1 MQGRRANPVIAMC
14 GIIGVMDRNR
24 GTIGGSGIRQALSMM
39 NERGSGEGAG
49 YAAYGIYPEYRDCY
63 ALHVFF
69 NDIQEDKLPFD
80 AVLEQW
86 GTVEHDEA
94 IPTYDQPNLR
104 AVHTPWR
111 YFFRPDPSLAP
122 GGAPQDDIV
131 STLVM
136 RVNAARRGA
145 LIVSSGKNL
154 GVFKA
159 AGWPEDVANF
169 YRIEDYEG
177 YTWLAHNR
185 YPTNTPG
192 WWGGAHPFNLLDW
205 SVVHNGEI
213 TSYGT
218 NRRYIESFGYTCSMF
233 TDTEVV
239 AYLIDLLVRRH
250 GLDIDIAVRALA
262 PPFWEDIDR
271 MPGAEQEWNTALRL
285 AYAQAMMNG
294 PFAIVAAD
302 AGTMVGFTDRSKLR
316 PMVVGE
322 CGDRLYISSEEAAI
336 RAMEPNVESIMMPAA
351 GEPVIGR
358 VAR

>member
-1 MQGRRANPVIAMC
+1 MAMC
-14 GIIGVMDRNR
+14 GIIGVMDRKR
-24 GTIGGSGIRQALSMM
+24 RTMDGSDIRQALSMM

-49 YAAYGIYPEYRDCY
+49 YVAYGAYPDYPDCY

-69 NDIQEDKLPFD
+69 DNIRENKIIVD
-80 AVLEQW
+80 AALEQW
-86 GTVEHDEA
+86 GTIEHDEA

-104 AVHTPWR
+104 SVHTPWR
-111 YFFRPDPSLAP
+111 YFFKPDPSLAP
-122 GGAPQDDIV
+122 ASTSPQDDIV
-131 STLVM
+131 SALVM
-136 RVNAARRGA
+136 RVNTARRGA
-145 LIVSSGKNL
+145 LIFSSGKNV

-159 AGWPEDVANF
+159 GGWPEDVADF

-192 WWGGAHPFNLLDW
+192 WWGGAHPFNLLGW

-218 NRRYIESFGYTCSMF
+218 NRRYIESFGYTCTMY

-250 GLDIDIAVRALA
+250 GLDLDLAVRALA
-262 PPFWEDIDR
+262 PPFWEEIDR
-271 MPGAEQEWNTALRL
+271 MPEAKQEWNRALRL
-285 AYAQAMMNG
+285 TYAPAMMNG

-302 AGTMVGFTDRSKLR
+302 ADTMVGFTDRSKLR

-322 CGDRLYISSEEAAI
+322 CADRLYISSEEAAI
-336 RAMEPNVESIMMPAA
+336 RAMEPKVESITMPAA

-358 VAR
+358 VAP

>member
-1 MQGRRANPVIAMC
+1 MEMC
-14 GIIGVMDRNR
+14 GIIGVMDRTR
-24 GTIGGSGIRQALSMM
+24 RTMDGSGVREALTMM

-49 YAAYGIYPEYRDCY
+49 YAAYGIYPDYSDCY

-69 NDIQEDKLPFD
+69 DNPRESKPVLD
-80 AVLEQW
+80 AALAQW

-94 IPTYDQPNLR
+94 IPTRDQPHLR

-111 YFFRPDPSLAP
+111 YFFRPDPSLAVP
-122 GGAPQDDIV
+122 GSATPEDEIV
-131 STLVM
+131 SALVM
-136 RVNAARRGA
+136 RVNAARQGA
-145 LIVSSGKNL
+145 LIFSSGKNV

-159 AGWPEDVANF
+159 GGWPEDVADF

-177 YTWLAHNR
+177 YLWLAHNR

-218 NRRYIESFGYTCSMF
+218 NRRYIESFGYTCTMY

-250 GLDIDIAVRALA
+250 ELDVDLAVRALA
-262 PPFWEDIDR
+262 PPFWAEIDR
-271 MPGAEQEWNTALRL
+271 MSGAEREWNSALRL
-285 AYAQAMMNG
+285 AYAPAMMNG
-294 PFAIVAAD
+294 PFAIVAANHEM
-302 AGTMVGFTDRSKLR
+302 MVGFTDRTKLR

-336 RAMEPNVESIMMPAA
+336 RAMEPCVESITMPAA

-358 VAR
+358 VVA

>member
-1 MQGRRANPVIAMC
+1 MRTPPPPRGVSRVAVVRKPGVALVVLDPVE
-14 GIIGVMDRNR
+14 V
-24 GTIGGSGIRQALSMM
+24 
-39 NERGSGEGAG
+39 
-49 YAAYGIYPEYRDCY
+49 RD
-63 ALHVFF
+63 
-69 NDIQEDKLPFD
+69 I
-80 AVLEQW
+80 
-86 GTVEHDEA
+86 
-94 IPTYDQPNLR
+94 
-104 AVHTPWR
+104 
-111 YFFRPDPSLAP
+111 FRPA
-122 GGAPQDDIV
+122 
-131 STLVM
+131 
-136 RVNAARRGA
+136 
-145 LIVSSGKNL
+145 SS
-154 GVFKA
+154 F
-159 AGWPEDVANF
+159 E
-169 YRIEDYEG
+169 
-177 YTWLAHNR
+177 
-185 YPTNTPG
+185 
-192 WWGGAHPFNLLDW
+192 
-205 SVVHNGEI
+205 
-213 TSYGT
+213 
-218 NRRYIESFGYTCSMF
+218 
-233 TDTEVV
+233 DTEVV